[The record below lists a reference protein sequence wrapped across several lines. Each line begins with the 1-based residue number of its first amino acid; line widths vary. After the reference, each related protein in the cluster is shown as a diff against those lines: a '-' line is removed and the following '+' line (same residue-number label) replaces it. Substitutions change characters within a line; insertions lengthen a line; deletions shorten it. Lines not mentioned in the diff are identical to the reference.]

1 MTDTERPV
9 HQLVDSI
16 LKRLDRLEET
26 LKVLDKI
33 ISAPARPLPPEQPR
47 ETDDTT

>member
-1 MTDTERPV
+1 MADIERPV

-16 LKRLDRLEET
+16 LERLDRLEET

-33 ISAPARPLPPEQPR
+33 ISAPAKVAGEPR

>member
-1 MTDTERPV
+1 MADIERPV

-16 LKRLDRLEET
+16 LERLDRLEET

-33 ISAPARPLPPEQPR
+33 ISGAARPEPREQPR

>member
-1 MTDTERPV
+1 MTNPERPV

-16 LKRLDRLEET
+16 LERLDRLEET

-47 ETDDTT
+47 ETDDPT

>member
-1 MTDTERPV
+1 MTNPERPV

-16 LKRLDRLEET
+16 LERLDRLEET

-33 ISAPARPLPPEQPR
+33 ISAPAAGEPR

>member
-1 MTDTERPV
+1 MADIERPV

-16 LKRLDRLEET
+16 LERLDRLEET

-33 ISAPARPLPPEQPR
+33 ISAPAAGEPR